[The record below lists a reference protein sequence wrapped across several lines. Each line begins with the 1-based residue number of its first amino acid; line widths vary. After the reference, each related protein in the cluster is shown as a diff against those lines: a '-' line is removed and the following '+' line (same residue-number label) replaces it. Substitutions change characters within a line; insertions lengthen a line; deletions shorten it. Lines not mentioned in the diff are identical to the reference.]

1 MEQSTKKITII
12 GSGNMGMSL
21 AKGLVKSGLYT
32 AGNITLTR
40 RNNNLLAS
48 FAEQGFEVSTSNI
61 HAVKGA
67 DIIIL
72 AVLPQQVN
80 TVLDEI
86 KNTIDIKNQ
95 LFVSIVSG
103 VTCKNIKDKLFDDLE
118 VIRVMPNTA
127 IAIQQSMTCF
137 ASDNASAQSLK
148 IVKEIFDTVGITLQ
162 INEDLMTSATALCA
176 CGIAFFL
183 RSVRAASQGGV
194 EVGYIRANIQ
204 GGIEIGFD
212 AATASLIAAQ
222 TVKGAAELLLT
233 TKTHPE
239 QEIDKVTTPKGC
251 TIAGLNEMEHNGFS
265 SAMIKGIKTSAKIAG
280 ELYTKN

>member
-12 GSGNMGMSL
+12 GSGNMGISL
-21 AKGLVKSGLYT
+21 AKGLVKSGLYS
-32 AGNITLTR
+32 ANSITLTR
-40 RNNNLLAS
+40 RKSNLLAP
-48 FAEQGFEVSTSNI
+48 FAAEGFTTSANNVS
-61 HAVKGA
+61 AVIGA
-67 DIIIL
+67 DIIVL

-86 KNTIDIKNQ
+86 KASINTQNQ
-95 LFVSIVSG
+95 VFISIVSG
-103 VTCKNIKDKLFDDLE
+103 VTCNNIKEKLFSDLE

-137 ASDNASAQSLK
+137 ASDNASAQSLE
-148 IVKEIFDTVGITLQ
+148 IVKNMFDTVGITLH

-194 EVGYIRANIQ
+194 EVGFHAH
-204 GGIEIGFD
+204 D
-212 AATASLIAAQ
+212 ALMMAAQ
-222 TVKGAAELLLT
+222 TAKGAADLLLQLAS
-233 TKTHPE
+233 HPE
-239 QEIDKVTTPKGC
+239 QEIDKVTSPKGC